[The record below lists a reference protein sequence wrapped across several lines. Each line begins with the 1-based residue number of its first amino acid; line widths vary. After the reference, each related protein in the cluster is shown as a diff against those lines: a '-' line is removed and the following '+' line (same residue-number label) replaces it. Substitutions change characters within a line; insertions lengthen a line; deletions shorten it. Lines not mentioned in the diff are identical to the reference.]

1 MITDYL
7 QDRTQFAIKDNLRR
21 AKKAAEHDRPDLR
34 EHYRNIA
41 HHLWALWTKLLGD
54 DLTEQ
59 EKARRELI
67 EILA

>member
-21 AKKAAEHDRPDLR
+21 AVKAAEHDRPDLR

-41 HHLWALWTKLLGD
+41 HYLWGLWQKLLGD
-54 DLTEQ
+54 DPAEQ
-59 EKARRELI
+59 ESARLELLKF
-67 EILA
+67 LA